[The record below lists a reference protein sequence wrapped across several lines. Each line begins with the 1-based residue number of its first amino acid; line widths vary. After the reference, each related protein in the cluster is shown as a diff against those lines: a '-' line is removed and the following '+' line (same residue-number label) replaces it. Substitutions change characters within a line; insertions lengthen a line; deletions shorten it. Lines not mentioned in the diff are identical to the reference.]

1 MILRTVLI
9 LCLSFI
15 IGAYALQIA
24 VIANKNFPVSSLNEN
39 EIRKIFLKK
48 KMFIKDKKVVPVNLK
63 NNSQIRQLFQKYI
76 LKMDNEEYNLYWNEK
91 YFNGIKPPIVMS
103 SQEAVIKF
111 VKNIDNAIGY
121 VELKKVKNRKDIKIL
136 KIINVGKKNGH

>member
-24 VIANKNFPVSSLNEN
+24 VIANKNFPVSNLNES

-48 KMFIKDKKVVPVNLK
+48 KMFIKNKKVVPVNLK

-136 KIINVGKKNGH
+136 KIINVGKKNEH

>member
-1 MILRTVLI
+1 MILRTVFI

-24 VIANKNFPVSSLNEN
+24 VIANKNFPVSNLNES
-39 EIRKIFLKK
+39 EIRKVFLKK
-48 KMFIKDKKVVPVNLK
+48 KMFIKDKKVIPVNLK

>member
-1 MILRTVLI
+1 
-9 LCLSFI
+9 
-15 IGAYALQIA
+15 
-24 VIANKNFPVSSLNEN
+24 
-39 EIRKIFLKK
+39 
-48 KMFIKDKKVVPVNLK
+48 MFIKDKKVIPVNLK